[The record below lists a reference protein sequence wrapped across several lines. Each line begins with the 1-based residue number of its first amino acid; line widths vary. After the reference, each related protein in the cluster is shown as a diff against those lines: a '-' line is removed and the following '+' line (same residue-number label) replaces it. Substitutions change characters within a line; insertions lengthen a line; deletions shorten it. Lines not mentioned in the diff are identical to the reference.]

1 VRFAVVLADG
11 GYQPAHDAFD
21 YDRHGLSIAA
31 GEGFPES
38 NSVPDG
44 GPTALRAPAYPYL
57 LGAIYALSGD
67 SLTAGRLAGAALGAI
82 AVLLVYL
89 IARAVWGRRVALV
102 AAGIAAVFPPLVL
115 LSRELLSESLFLVL
129 ELGAVLCALACRRS
143 GGALRWAAAAGA
155 LCGLAA
161 LTRNPGAVLVI
172 PVAIGV
178 WTLRPRLRA
187 DALVAPALVVLCAAL
202 VIVPWTLR
210 NAVEFGRFIPVT
222 TSTGFALAGTY
233 NEVSW
238 RDDAT
243 PAAWRT
249 PVIVPE
255 YAVLFQ
261 TPGVDEGTLDAT
273 LRREATEFAWEHP
286 AYVAEAAGWNGLRL
300 FELVGGAVVGERGE
314 PVEHRGIGSD
324 SPVAQLAGLVIAAG
338 LALVGIW
345 AIARSR
351 SRGGLGR
358 STRLPRGP
366 WFLWLVPILMIVA
379 ALPVAGVPRYR
390 APADPFLLIL
400 AAIGVVWAWDRFAV
414 SRARPAAGS
423 IIPVA
428 VAGALALLALG
439 GCGGGDS
446 DEPASTRPEG
456 ETSGSTKERYI
467 AQVNAICRDALRE
480 TRRLG
485 RRFATS
491 GAGSASDVLELTT
504 EGLIGPGIEIRER
517 QAERLRRVERPV
529 DLSEPD
535 AEALD
540 VYLDLFG
547 PIGELSR
554 QRLRAGRAAD
564 LEEARRL
571 EALMLELA
579 NEQRQAAD
587 RFGLR
592 ACDADFVGEAFRQAP
607 SG

>member
-1 VRFAVVLADG
+1 
-11 GYQPAHDAFD
+11 
-21 YDRHGLSIAA
+21 
-31 GEGFPES
+31 
-38 NSVPDG
+38 
-44 GPTALRAPAYPYL
+44 
-57 LGAIYALSGD
+57 
-67 SLTAGRLAGAALGAI
+67 
-82 AVLLVYL
+82 
-89 IARAVWGRRVALV
+89 VALV
-102 AAGIAAVFPPLVL
+102 AAGMAAVFPPLVL

-129 ELGAVLCALACRRS
+129 ELGAVLCALAFRRS
-143 GGALRWAAAAGA
+143 GGVLRWAAAAGA

-161 LTRNPGAVLVI
+161 LTRNPGAALVI

-178 WTLRPRLRA
+178 WTLRPRLRVG
-187 DALVAPALVVLCAAL
+187 ALVAPAVVVLCAVL
-202 VIVPWTLR
+202 VVVPWTLR

-233 NEVSW
+233 NEVSL
-238 RDDAT
+238 RDDAN

-249 PVIVPE
+249 PLVVPE

-273 LRREATEFAWEHP
+273 LRGEATEFAWQHP
-286 AYVAEAAGWNGLRL
+286 AHVAEAAGWNGLRL
-300 FELVGGAVVGERGE
+300 FELAGGAVVGERGE

-324 SPVAQLAGLVIAAG
+324 SPVARLAGLAIAAG
-338 LALVGIW
+338 LALVGIC
-345 AIARSR
+345 AIIRSR
-351 SRGGLGR
+351 SRGEVRLGR
-358 STRLPRGP
+358 AARLPRGP
-366 WFLWLVPILMIVA
+366 WFLWLVPILMIVVA
-379 ALPVAGVPRYR
+379 MPVAGVPRYR

-400 AAIGVVWAWDRFAV
+400 AAIGVVWARDRLAV
-414 SRARPAAGS
+414 SRARRATGS

-428 VAGALALLALG
+428 IAGALALLALG
-439 GCGGGDS
+439 GCNGGDS

-456 ETSGSTKERYI
+456 ETSGPAKEQYI
-467 AQVNAICRDALRE
+467 ARADAICRDALRE

-485 RRFATS
+485 RRFAAS
-491 GAGSASDVLELTT
+491 GAGSASDLLTLTT
-504 EGLIGPGIEIRER
+504 EGLVAPGIEIRER
-517 QAERLRRVERPV
+517 QAERLRQVERPA

-554 QRLRAGRAAD
+554 QRLRAGRRGD

-571 EALMLELA
+571 EPLMVELA

-592 ACDADFVGEAFRQAP
+592 ACDADFVGEALSQVP